1 MRKFRRND
9 EWLAIFEEQK
19 QSGLKI
25 IDYCQQNA
33 ISTTTFYGTRARLLG
48 KANRSQSSFIKATIT
63 KQTEQIVLSQDP
75 PFMLTTAHA
84 ALELPSHCSSD
95 FIVDILKGLRA

>member
-33 ISTTTFYGTRARLLG
+33 ISTTTFYGTRARLG
-48 KANRSQSSFIKATIT
+48 KTNLSKSSFIKIT
-63 KQTEQIVLSQDP
+63 ENY
-75 PFMLTTAHA
+75 
-84 ALELPSHCSSD
+84 
-95 FIVDILKGLRA
+95 RR